1 MDGEAAERLMNIILQ
16 MKINLV
22 HVTATLH
29 QQTFEVQQQL
39 GVIFEG
45 EKKSLQ
51 DHVDGIYDKLKECSA
66 SLEDYKKRYA
76 ALATMREKLILLG
89 AAPSP
94 MPAALPADQVE
105 GVIAWRL
112 QELKS
117 RGKI

>member
-1 MDGEAAERLMNIILQ
+1 MDGEAVERLMNIILQ
-16 MKINLV
+16 MKINLA
-22 HVTATLH
+22 HVAETLH
-29 QQTFEVQQQL
+29 QQTFEVRQQL

-51 DHVDGIYDKLKECSA
+51 DRVDGIDDKLKECSA
-66 SLEDYKKRYA
+66 SLDAYQKRYA
-76 ALATMREKLILLG
+76 TLATMREKLVLLG

-94 MPAALPADQVE
+94 MPAGLPPGQIE